1 MDIVLTVKYLT
12 RKDLKQLGITDYV
25 RDSLIVKPNSVTI
38 DKHHLGRSYHYLV
51 SDLMQSVIFR
61 MHLIVNGK
69 ALGQDGLEM
78 LKEVQENFVR
88 YRYAD
93 RYWLLMLREPSFS
106 QVEAKDLKKKVDAA
120 KLTRN
125 LLAKLISILNTNK
138 DLIELWRDFKP
149 TEGQLFVVNQKLVN
163 SSFACHYAEP
173 LNYQLEQFFDQLSQH
188 QGMTLPLTSFTDY
201 QFDPLIAPNYQIGMS
216 DDELAILHHLRD
228 FVIDEFDVIT
238 TNYLKYTGSNFFLNK
253 DDITYLKQA
262 QCDMDLVDAS
272 ANSTVEDDLE
282 PLALSSLSNDGLD
295 DDLSNDTFNNDNN
308 QSLPVSNSNNLVD
321 ALADSDDNLISSGF
335 SDLDV
340 PSVINVD
347 HLDDGGGQGHE

>member
-1 MDIVLTVKYLT
+1 MDVILVVKYLT
-12 RKDLKQLGITDYV
+12 RKDLKRLGITDYV

-69 ALGQDGLEM
+69 TLGQDGLEM

-88 YRYAD
+88 YQYAD
-93 RYWLLMLREPSFS
+93 RYWFLMLRKPSFS

-125 LLAKLISILNTNK
+125 LLVKLISILNTNK
-138 DLIELWRDFKP
+138 DLIELWRNFKP

-173 LNYQLEQFFDQLSQH
+173 LNYQLEQLFDQLSQH
-188 QGMTLPLTSFTDY
+188 QDMTLPLTSFTDY
-201 QFDPLIAPNYQIGMS
+201 QFDPLIASNYQTGMS
-216 DDELAILHHLRD
+216 DDELAILHYLRD

-238 TNYLKYTGSNFFLNK
+238 TNYLEYTGSNFFLNK
-253 DDITYLKQA
+253 DDIMYLKQA
-262 QCDMDLVDAS
+262 QCDIDLIDGLIDVS
-272 ANSTVEDDLE
+272 ANSTTEDDLE
-282 PLALSSLSNDGLD
+282 SLALSSALNDDLADKSTDPD
-295 DDLSNDTFNNDNN
+295 DDLMPSN
-308 QSLPVSNSNNLVD
+308 
-321 ALADSDDNLISSGF
+321 
-335 SDLDV
+335 LDELDI
-340 PSVINVD
+340 PNVINVD
-347 HLDDGGGQGHE
+347 HLDDGGDQDRE